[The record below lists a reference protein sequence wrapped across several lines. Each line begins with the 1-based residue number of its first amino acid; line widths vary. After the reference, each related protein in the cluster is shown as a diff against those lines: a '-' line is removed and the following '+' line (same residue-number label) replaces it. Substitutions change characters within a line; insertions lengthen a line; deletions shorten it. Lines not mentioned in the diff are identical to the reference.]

1 MYRCSEDTNESCV
14 SENAAHAPEQLC
26 QDNGDVDNDPDMRVA
41 IAASLAADRWG
52 PTAVYFT

>member
-41 IAASLAADRWG
+41 IAASLAADR
-52 PTAVYFT
+52 